1 MKNNKKRNLLLSL
14 ILAAVCLVFLLYVD
28 KYQHYSMLASVLK
41 KGAIYSLVAVSL
53 NLLNGFTGLFSL
65 GQAGF
70 MMIGAMPGLKAFV
83 AAVFGGIG
91 SIPGAVI
98 GAFIIGICES
108 FIKANET
115 IAVFSNAF
123 TFALLIV
130 ILLCKPNGLFG
141 EKLTEKV

>member
-1 MKNNKKRNLLLSL
+1 M
-14 ILAAVCLVFLLYVD
+14 
-28 KYQHYSMLASVLK
+28 
-41 KGAIYSLVAVSL
+41 
-53 NLLNGFTGLFSL
+53 
-65 GQAGF
+65 
-70 MMIGAMPGLKAFV
+70 
-83 AAVFGGIG
+83 
-91 SIPGAVI
+91 I